1 MDIGQRI
8 RNLRMQK
15 QLTQEELGERTDLS
29 KGYISQLEHNQ
40 SSPSMET
47 FFAIIEVLG
56 MTPAAFF
63 APEPPN
69 HKIVYHPSEHRI
81 YDDEALGY
89 QLKWLVPASNEN
101 ELDPV
106 TVTLAP
112 NGCFKSFEPSPAET
126 FIMVQTGTLHLR
138 LGSQEH
144 VATAGDTLYFH
155 ATKTH
160 QIRNAGPLPC
170 TFTLVTTA
178 SYL

>member
-101 ELDPV
+101 ELEPV

-112 NGCFKSFEPSPAET
+112 NGCFKSLSHRRRRPSSWSKPAPYT
-126 FIMVQTGTLHLR
+126 YASVVRNTWQLR
-138 LGSQEH
+138 
-144 VATAGDTLYFH
+144 V
-155 ATKTH
+155 
-160 QIRNAGPLPC
+160 IR
-170 TFTLVTTA
+170 FTSRNQDA
-178 SYL
+178 SNS

>member
-29 KGYISQLEHNQ
+29 KGYISQLEHDQ

-47 FFAIIEVLG
+47 FFAILEVLG
-56 MTPAAFF
+56 VTPAAFF
-63 APEPPN
+63 APEKPSP
-69 HKIVYHPSEHRI
+69 KVVYHPTEHRI

-101 ELDPV
+101 ELEPV
-106 TVTLAP
+106 TITLAP
-112 NGCFKSFEPSPAET
+112 NGCFKPFEPSPAET
-126 FIMVQTGTLHLR
+126 FIMVQTGTLSLR
-138 LGSQEH
+138 LGNQDYS
-144 VATAGDTLYFH
+144 ATAGDTLYFH

-160 QIRNAGPLPC
+160 QIRNLGPTSC

>member
-8 RNLRMQK
+8 RELRVQK

-29 KGYISQLEHNQ
+29 KGYISQLEHGQ

-47 FFAIIEVLG
+47 FFSILAVLG
-56 MTPAAFF
+56 SSPASFF
-63 APEPPN
+63 SAEQPT
-69 HKIVYHPSEHRI
+69 HQVVYHPSGQTT
-81 YDDEALGY
+81 YDDATLGY

-101 ELDPV
+101 EMEPI

-112 NGCFKSFEPSPAET
+112 NGRFKPFEPSVAET
-126 FIMVQTGTLHLR
+126 LVLVQSGTLSLQ
-138 LGSQEH
+138 LGKQRYQ
-144 VATAGDTLYFH
+144 ATAGDTLYFH
-155 ATKTH
+155 ATKAH
-160 QIRNAGPLPC
+160 QIFNAGQTAC

>member
-47 FFAIIEVLG
+47 FFSILEVLG
-56 MTPAAFF
+56 CAPADFF

-69 HKIVYHPSEHRI
+69 RKIVTHPAEQTT
-81 YDDEALGY
+81 YDDEAMGY
-89 QLKWLVPASNEN
+89 QVKWLVPASNDN
-101 ELDPV
+101 ELEPI

-112 NGCFKSFEPSPAET
+112 NGCFKPFEPSPAET
-126 FIMVQTGTLHLR
+126 FIMVQTGTLNLR
-138 LGSQEH
+138 LGTH
-144 VATAGDTLYFH
+144 DYPATAGDTLYFH

-160 QIRNAGPLPC
+160 QIRNSGPTPC